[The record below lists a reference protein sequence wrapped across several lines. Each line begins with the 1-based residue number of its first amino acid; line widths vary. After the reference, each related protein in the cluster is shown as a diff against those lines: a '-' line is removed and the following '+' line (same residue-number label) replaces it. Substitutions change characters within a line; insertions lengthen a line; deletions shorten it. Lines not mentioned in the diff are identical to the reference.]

1 MSVLGIGI
9 SYGIATLVAM
19 FSGMPIAF
27 ALGAVAVIFMGI
39 YMPAASLDTVTQ
51 NVYEE
56 LASITLLSIPLFI
69 LKGAAIGK
77 SKAGQD
83 LYTAMHAWLHK
94 IPGGLGI
101 ANVFACA
108 LFAAMAGS
116 SPATCSAIGSAGIP
130 EMRKRGYSGGFAAG
144 IIAAGGTL
152 GILLPP
158 SITMILFAVA
168 AEQSLGR
175 LFLAGIGPGLLLVFL
190 FAVYA
195 VMRFRKEYADAKRVY
210 EATGESSPILKRDD
224 FTMAEKFNVLP
235 RVIPFVTLLTGVM
248 IALYGGYATP
258 SETAGLGG
266 LLALVLI
273 AIIYGVW
280 RPRDLSPILLSTIR
294 ESTMLMMIIGMS
306 LLYSYVMSYLHIS
319 QSAAQAVVN
328 MHLPHW
334 GLLAAI
340 LGMVIVLG
348 FFLPPVSIILMTAP
362 IILPPLRAANFDIIW
377 FGIVMTIVMEM
388 GLIHPPV
395 GLNIF
400 VIRNVAPDIPLS
412 KVIWG
417 TLPFLGLM
425 LLAVILM
432 CLFPG
437 IVTLLPNLVMGPETI
452 R

>member
-1 MSVLGIGI
+1 MSVFAIGL
-9 SYGIATLVAM
+9 SYGAATLAAM

-27 ALGAVAVIFMGI
+27 ALGAVAVVFMAI

-56 LASITLLSIPLFI
+56 IASITLLSIPLFI

-77 SKAGQD
+77 SRAGQD
-83 LYTAMHAWLHK
+83 LYSALHVWMHRV
-94 IPGGLGI
+94 PGGLGV

-130 EMRKRGYSGGFAAG
+130 EMRKRGYSGGLAAG

-168 AEQSLGR
+168 AEKSLGR
-175 LFLAGIGPGLLLVFL
+175 LFLAGIGPGLLLVLL
-190 FAVYA
+190 FSGYA
-195 VMRFRKEYADAKRVY
+195 IMRFRKEYAARRKRLTRP
-210 EATGESSPILKRDD
+210 AAGARRCSTIRPTRWPKSWRSRRASCLS
-224 FTMAEKFNVLP
+224 LS
-235 RVIPFVTLLTGVM
+235 LLTGVM

-258 SETAGLGG
+258 SETAGLGAI
-266 LLALVLI
+266 LALALI
-273 AIIYGVW
+273 AVIYAVW
-280 RPRDLSPILLSTIR
+280 RPSDVYPILTATLR

-319 QSAAQAVVN
+319 QSAAQAIVALDLSKWLLLTTILLMVV
-328 MHLPHW
+328 
-334 GLLAAI
+334 
-340 LGMVIVLG
+340 VLG

-362 IILPPLRAANFDIIW
+362 IILPPLKAAGFDLIW
-377 FGIVMTIVMEM
+377 FGVVMTIVMEM

-400 VIRNVAPDIPLS
+400 VIKNIAPDIPLADI
-412 KVIWG
+412 IWG
-417 TLPFLGLM
+417 VMPFVVLM
-425 LLAVILM
+425 AVTILLLCFI
-432 CLFPG
+432 PG
-437 IVTLLPNLVMGPETI
+437 IATLLPNLVMG
-452 R
+452 